1 MAKTQ
6 KITRDRRVLVEDVI
20 VERVMIGHYESW
32 RALDSKGLRA
42 RRRRGGKHG

>member
-32 RALDSKGLRA
+32 RALDSKGLR
-42 RRRRGGKHG
+42 RRGGKHG